1 MQNNKR
7 ALANRR
13 FIYISDPS
21 SIARLYL
28 PKNVEEKHLRDW
40 VDDLSEVEVDTFIQ
54 EVYTQGWTTYWKT
67 PLFEY
72 DARPQHKRFLPLI
85 DSGVQPLDVLID
97 QSHKRGIEFLA
108 GMRVNDNHGHVSV
121 SQGVGSG
128 SSFISS
134 HPQWLLN
141 ETRPDPY
148 YQMDKGTLDFT
159 FDEVR
164 EYVSSVAAEIIN
176 NFDIDGI
183 ELCFRDRGYF
193 PYKTG
198 NDRKHLMTEFVASI
212 NTLLTEKS
220 KTIGRDL
227 VLGVRVCETI
237 SECLTMG
244 LDVSTWIKKGL
255 IDYVSP
261 QESMHSSTNAPVRE
275 FADLIGDN
283 DCELYPAMQPW
294 TSIRM
299 RRRNGGS
306 SIKLE
311 QQYAILNNYYGE
323 GADGFSVY
331 NHFVPIKSAPF
342 YPMQLQELLKLKE
355 YQPGQKGF
363 RRYTFDPMLHGQIGY
378 GESKSATGAV
388 KNNHVLIK
396 RNGDNS
402 GTYSFKV
409 YESFKNVKKVV
420 MWIRAFNMTLN
431 DHFKIRI
438 NDILISD
445 DCIKVIDDE
454 QLIDVKFI
462 VDPDSKK
469 ATGLPPVPDLPEE
482 FCTLI
487 IDPKASI
494 FKNGNNVLALELIK
508 KDADAEQDILVDE
521 IEVFVVS

>member
-7 ALANRR
+7 AKADRR

-28 PKNVEEKHLRDW
+28 PENVEEKNLRDW
-40 VDDLSEVEVDTFIQ
+40 VDDLSDVEVDTFIQ

-97 QSHKRGIEFLA
+97 QSHKRGMEFLA

-134 HPQWLLN
+134 HPEWLLN

-159 FDEVR
+159 FDAVR

-193 PYKTG
+193 PHKTG
-198 NDRKHLMTEFVASI
+198 NDRKHLMTDMVESI
-212 NTLLTEKS
+212 NALLAEKS
-220 KTIGRDL
+220 KAIGRNL
-227 VLGVRVCETI
+227 ILGVRVSETI
-237 SECLTMG
+237 NECLVMG
-244 LDVSTWIKKGL
+244 LDVPTWINKGL

-283 DCELYPAMQPW
+283 DC
-294 TSIRM
+294 
-299 RRRNGGS
+299 
-306 SIKLE
+306 
-311 QQYAILNNYYGE
+311 
-323 GADGFSVY
+323 
-331 NHFVPIKSAPF
+331 
-342 YPMQLQELLKLKE
+342 
-355 YQPGQKGF
+355 
-363 RRYTFDPMLHGQIGY
+363 
-378 GESKSATGAV
+378 
-388 KNNHVLIK
+388 
-396 RNGDNS
+396 
-402 GTYSFKV
+402 
-409 YESFKNVKKVV
+409 
-420 MWIRAFNMTLN
+420 
-431 DHFKIRI
+431 
-438 NDILISD
+438 
-445 DCIKVIDDE
+445 
-454 QLIDVKFI
+454 
-462 VDPDSKK
+462 
-469 ATGLPPVPDLPEE
+469 GL
-482 FCTLI
+482 
-487 IDPKASI
+487 
-494 FKNGNNVLALELIK
+494 
-508 KDADAEQDILVDE
+508 
-521 IEVFVVS
+521 